1 MTLAALFALYLAMSA
16 SAQPEAY
23 VPRLVPR
30 QRVEPSWPDEA
41 RKKEIQGLVR
51 VLVAIDAEG
60 RVQAAEVLMGPD
72 ELRESAV
79 AAVRQWRFQPVL
91 RAGRAVTALTDQ
103 TVIFRL
109 RDREFSANNLN
120 LLRSTDDARAA
131 ALRLARLEKQFPR
144 SPEQALADLERDC
157 AGVEGRERETRMNE
171 LAKAALSAGVVD
183 KAAAWGEEM
192 LRATG
197 AAMAHRGHT
206 ILGLVAL
213 RRDDVDAAR
222 RHLLQS
228 AQTEGDAALR
238 SFGPSMA
245 LARALLEREQQEAVV
260 EYLVRCGRF
269 WKSVRRDEW
278 EETVREGGA
287 PDFQPNVRY

>member
-1 MTLAALFALYLAMSA
+1 M
-16 SAQPEAY
+16 
-23 VPRLVPR
+23 
-30 QRVEPSWPDEA
+30 
-41 RKKEIQGLVR
+41 QGLVR

-72 ELRESAV
+72 ELRESTV

-109 RDREFSANNLN
+109 PDSEFSTNNLN
-120 LLRSTDDARAA
+120 LLRSSDDALAA
-131 ALRLARLEKQFPR
+131 ALRLSGLERQFPR
-144 SPEQALADLERDC
+144 SPEQALADLEQDC
-157 AGVEGRERETRMNE
+157 VGLEGREREARLNE
-171 LAKAALSAGVVD
+171 LAKAALSAGMVD
-183 KAAAWGEEM
+183 KAAAWGEDL
-192 LRATG
+192 LRAKG

-245 LARALLEREQQEAVV
+245 LARALLEREQREAVV

-269 WKSVRRDEW
+269 WKSARRDEW
-278 EETVREGGA
+278 EEAVREGGS
-287 PDFQPNVRY
+287 PDLEPNVRY